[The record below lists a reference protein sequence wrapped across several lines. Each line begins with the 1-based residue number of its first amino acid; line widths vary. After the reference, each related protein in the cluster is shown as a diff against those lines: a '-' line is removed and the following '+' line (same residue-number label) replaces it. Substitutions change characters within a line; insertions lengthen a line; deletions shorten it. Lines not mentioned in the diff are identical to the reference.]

1 MQTDTSRRLTRR
13 TILQLLA
20 VGSAGSLLAA
30 CQPATPAAA
39 PTTAP
44 AAAKPTTAPAAAPA
58 AAPTT
63 APAAKAPAAMKNL
76 SLRLNWYVGGLHAP
90 FLLAKDRGYYAAN
103 GINLDIGEGGGSAK
117 TAQLIANKSDTFG
130 MADAGSLMLTASQ
143 GAPIKSV
150 MSLLNTSSYGVISLK
165 DAGIKTIKD
174 VEGKKLAI
182 TAGDA
187 LSQLWPAVVAA
198 NKLDANKI
206 QLVQMDAAAKPPAVM
221 EKRVDALLG
230 GIDDQYFTIKYKGFD
245 VDQVKFADIGVNTVG
260 ITLLVHPDFLK
271 DNADAVRGF
280 VQATIRGWEDAKK
293 DPDAAVQSALK
304 VKSDLD
310 AQSTKDQLAVDIA
323 LLESAATKG
332 KPIGYG
338 AAADWDQTLKLMK
351 QYRDLQTDR
360 TADSFYTN
368 EFIPNA

>member
-1 MQTDTSRRLTRR
+1 MPRRFTRR
-13 TILQLLA
+13 SILQLIV

-30 CQPATPAAA
+30 CQQAAPAAA

-44 AAAKPTTAPAAAPA
+44 APPKPTAAPA

-76 SLRLNWYVGGLHAP
+76 SLRLNWYIGGLHAP

-143 GAPIKSV
+143 GAPIKAV

-165 DAGIKTIKD
+165 EAGIKTIKD
-174 VEGKKLAI
+174 VEGKKLAV

-198 NKLDANKI
+198 NKLDAGKI

-230 GIDDQYFTIKYKGFD
+230 GIDDQYFTIKYKGFE
-245 VDQVKFADIGVNTVG
+245 VEQIKFADVGVNTVG

-280 VQATIRGWEDAKK
+280 VQATVRGWEDAKK
-293 DPDAAVQSALK
+293 EPDAAVQAALK
-304 VKSDLD
+304 VKPDLD
-310 AQSTKDQLAVDIA
+310 PQSTKDQLAVDIV
-323 LLESAATKG
+323 LLESANTKG
-332 KPIGYG
+332 KPIGY
-338 AAADWDQTLKLMK
+338 AAQADWEQTLKLMK
-351 QYRDLQTDR
+351 EYRDLKTDR

-368 EFIPNA
+368 EFIPTA